1 MARSKQI
8 IDAVKVAL
16 KQQGIT
22 YRVLAEKLEVSES
35 TIKQMFANSNF
46 SLNRLDDIC
55 ELLEVDIAALWELS
69 ESLEEWVTSI
79 TIEQEQALVED
90 KRLLVVAYCLVNHW
104 KVEEIVTRYNIDD
117 TEIITLLARL
127 DKMRLIELQPN
138 NRVRL
143 IMANN
148 FSWHPNGPIE
158 KYFRATIQ
166 TEFFNTSFEE
176 DGAMRV
182 VKNGVLTTKGQ
193 VDLRNRLKMIDS
205 LFDEI
210 SEQERKIPA
219 SQRHGITMILA
230 IRNWQV
236 SIFSDLER
244 PEQNNK
250 KVIM

>member
-1 MARSKQI
+1 MARSKQV

-22 YRVLAEKLEVSES
+22 YKVLAQKLDVSES

-55 ELLEVDIAALWELS
+55 ELLELDIAALLELS
-69 ESLEEWVTSI
+69 ESLEDRVTSI
-79 TIEQEQALVED
+79 SLEQEQALVED

-104 KVEEIVTRYNIDD
+104 KVEEIIARYDIGDS
-117 TEIITLLARL
+117 EIITLLARL

-176 DGAMRV
+176 DGALRV

-193 VDLRNRLKMIDS
+193 ADLHNRLKMIDS

-219 SQRHGITMILA
+219 AQRHGVTMILA

-244 PEQNNK
+244 NSTE
-250 KVIM
+250 I

>member
-22 YRVLAEKLEVSES
+22 YRVLAEKLDVSES

-46 SLNRLDDIC
+46 SLNRLDEIC
-55 ELLEVDIAALWELS
+55 ELLEVDIAALLELS
-69 ESLEEWVTSI
+69 ESLEERVTSI
-79 TIEQEQALVED
+79 TLEQEQALVED

-250 KVIM
+250 KVVM

>member
-22 YRVLAEKLEVSES
+22 YRVLAEKLDVSES

-46 SLNRLDDIC
+46 SLNRLDEIC
-55 ELLEVDIAALWELS
+55 ELLEVDIAALLELS
-69 ESLEEWVTSI
+69 ESLEERVTSI
-79 TIEQEQALVED
+79 TLEQEQALVED

-104 KVEEIVTRYNIDD
+104 KVEEIVTRYNIDG

-166 TEFFNTSFEE
+166 TEFFNTSFDEE
-176 DGAMRV
+176 GALRV
-182 VKNGVLTTKGQ
+182 VKNGVITTKGQ
-193 VDLRNRLKMIDS
+193 IDLHNRIKMIDS

-219 SQRHGITMILA
+219 NQRHGITMILA
-230 IRNWQV
+230 IRNWEV

-244 PEQNNK
+244 PEQKNK
-250 KVIM
+250 KVMM

>member
-8 IDAVKVAL
+8 IDAIKVSLKRQGLTYKAL
-16 KQQGIT
+16 AQ
-22 YRVLAEKLEVSES
+22 KLDVSES
-35 TIKQMFANSNF
+35 TVKQMFANSNF

-55 ELLEVDIAALWELS
+55 ELLQMDISALLELS
-69 ESLEEWVTSI
+69 EELEERVTSI
-79 TIEQEQALVED
+79 SLEQEQALID
-90 KRLLVVAYCLVNHW
+90 DRRLLVVAYFLVNHW
-104 KVEEIVTRYNIDD
+104 RVDEITQRYDISE
-117 TEIITLLARL
+117 TEMVTLLARL

-148 FSWHPNGPIE
+148 FAWRPNGPIE
-158 KYFRATIQ
+158 NYFRETIQ
-166 TEFFNTSFEE
+166 TEFFNSSFEE
-176 DGAMRV
+176 EDALRV
-182 VKNGVLTTKGQ
+182 VKNGVITIKGQ

-219 SQRHGITMILA
+219 SQRDGVTMILA

-244 PEQNNK
+244 TETIK
-250 KVIM
+250 GD